1 MGAAEVRRSEG
12 PQETEAVGARL
23 AGALSPG
30 DVVLLAGDL
39 GAGKTTFV
47 RGAVRALGHPGRV
60 TSPTFT
66 LVNRYEGGRVPVSHL
81 DLYRLGDAGLDGED
95 PALLEEELA
104 GDRIVFV
111 EWPEAAVARLAPVA
125 VCVVLR
131 HAGATRARSRSR
143 PATPPAPALRRRRR
157 AAPRD
162 HPPASGATPAP
173 RDYPAASGPAGEAGD
188 G

>member
-23 AGALSPG
+23 AGALAPG

-39 GAGKTTFV
+39 GAGKTTLV

-81 DLYRLGDAGLDGED
+81 DLYRLGEAGLDGED

-111 EWPEAAVARLAPVA
+111 EWPQAAVARLAPIA

-131 HAGATRARSRSR
+131 HAGGDAREIEITPGDASRVG
-143 PATPPAPALRRRRR
+143 APAPCDSV
-157 AAPRD
+157 RD
-162 HPPASGATPAP
+162 HPP
-173 RDYPAASGPAGEAGD
+173 ASGPAGEAGD